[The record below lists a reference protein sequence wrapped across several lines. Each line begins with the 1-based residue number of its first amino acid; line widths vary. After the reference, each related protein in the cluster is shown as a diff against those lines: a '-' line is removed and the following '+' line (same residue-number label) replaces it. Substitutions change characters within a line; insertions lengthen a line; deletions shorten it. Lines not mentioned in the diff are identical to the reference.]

1 MFAMFQYDFMV
12 RALIAGVVVG
22 AIAPVIGIFLVV
34 RRYSLMSDT
43 LAHVSLAGIAVS
55 ALLKTPPVI
64 TAVVTTLLAS
74 LGIEKLR
81 QSRRLFGEAVL
92 ALFLTSSL
100 ALAVVI
106 FSALRGLNGNLLS
119 YLFGSITTVSPGDV
133 WVIGGL
139 GLVVMVLMVVFY
151 RRLFA
156 VAYDE
161 DVAQAQGLPVQ
172 RLSLLLVMLAA
183 VTVSLAMRIVGVLLI
198 GALMVIPV
206 MAAMQ
211 YQLSFRGTT
220 FLAVAFSLLAV
231 FFGLVLSFAL
241 NLASGGTI
249 VLMAL
254 ALFLVS
260 LAWRSLGRKG

>member
-1 MFAMFQYDFMV
+1 MFEIFQYDFMV
-12 RALIAGVVVG
+12 RALVAGIVVG
-22 AIAPVIGIFLVV
+22 TIAPLIGVFLVV

-55 ALLKTPPVI
+55 ALLNTPPVI

-81 QSRRLFGEAVL
+81 QTRRLFGEAVL

-100 ALAVVI
+100 AFAVVI

-119 YLFGSITTVSPGDV
+119 YLFGSITTVSPNDV
-133 WVIGGL
+133 WVIGVL
-139 GLVVMVLMVVFY
+139 GVVVVVLMLYFY
-151 RRLFA
+151 QRLFA

-172 RLSLLLVMLAA
+172 RLNLLLVMLAA
-183 VTVSLAMRIVGVLLI
+183 ITVSLAMRIVGVLLI

-206 MAAMQ
+206 MGAMQ
-211 YQLSFRGTT
+211 YQLSFRRTT
-220 FLAVAFSLLAV
+220 VLAILFSLVSVLM
-231 FFGLVLSFAL
+231 GLMLSFTL

-249 VLMAL
+249 VLVAL
-254 ALFLVS
+254 GLFLLS
-260 LAWRSLGRKG
+260 LVWRSISRRA

>member
-1 MFAMFQYDFMV
+1 MFEIFQYDFMV

-22 AIAPVIGIFLVV
+22 AIAPLIGIFLVV

-64 TAVVTTLLAS
+64 TAVITTLLAS

-81 QSRRLFGEAVL
+81 QSKKLFGEAVL

-100 ALAVVI
+100 AFAVVV
-106 FSALRGLNGNLLS
+106 FSALRDLNGNLLS
-119 YLFGSITTVSPGDV
+119 YLFGSITTVSPTDV
-133 WVIGGL
+133 WVICVL
-139 GLVVMVLMVVFY
+139 GVVVMALMLIFY

-161 DVAQAQGLPVQ
+161 DVAQAQGLPV
-172 RLSLLLVMLAA
+172 RGLSVLLVMLAA
-183 VTVSLAMRIVGVLLI
+183 ITVSLAMRIVGVLLI

-211 YQLSFRGTT
+211 FQLSFRGTT
-220 FLAVAFSLLAV
+220 ILGIAFSLLSV
-231 FFGLVLSFAL
+231 FFGLVLSFVL

-249 VLMAL
+249 VLVAL
-254 ALFLVS
+254 VLFFVS
-260 LAWRSLGRKG
+260 LLWRSVLRR